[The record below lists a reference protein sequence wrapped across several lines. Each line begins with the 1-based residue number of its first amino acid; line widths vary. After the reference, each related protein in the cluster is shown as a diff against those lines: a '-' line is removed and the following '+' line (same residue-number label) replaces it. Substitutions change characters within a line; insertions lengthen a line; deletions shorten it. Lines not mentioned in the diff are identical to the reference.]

1 MFSVRSTALAAV
13 AGAALWSAV
22 AHAQVYRI
30 VGPDGKVTFSDRPPV
45 NAPAQ
50 PAQSVPLN
58 TVASPASSLPSELR
72 RVTGQYPV
80 TLYTGDGCDPCGAAR
95 RYLQQRGIPFTER
108 TVNTREDIAALQ
120 RLAGA
125 ASLPFVTIGGQHIPG
140 FSDAEWSQYLDAA
153 GYPRSSQL
161 PIGYRNPDATPL
173 VAIQRP
179 SATPRTAQGQQP
191 PQSAEVTPPAAP
203 SGPAPSNPAGIRF

>member
-1 MFSVRSTALAAV
+1 MFSVRSAALAAV
-13 AGAALWSAV
+13 AGASLWGAV
-22 AHAQVYRI
+22 AHAQVFRI
-30 VGPDGKVTFSDRPPV
+30 VGPDGKVTFSDRPPA

-58 TVASPASSLPSELR
+58 AVSSPASSLPSELR
-72 RVTGQYPV
+72 RVTAQYPV
-80 TLYTGDGCDPCGAAR
+80 TLYTGDGCEPCGSGR

-108 TVNTREDIAALQ
+108 TVNSREDVAALT

-125 ASLPFVTIGGQHIPG
+125 ASLPFLTIGGQHIPG
-140 FSDAEWSQYLDAA
+140 FSEPEWSQFLDAA

-161 PIGYRNPDATPL
+161 PIGYRNADPAPL
-173 VAIQRP
+173 VAVQRP
-179 SATPRTAQGQQP
+179 ATTPRTPQQQP
-191 PQSAEVTPPAAP
+191 RADAAPAPAP